1 MHVKQYLVSYP
12 FMIENEPGTNNQ
24 KPHAHPSIMLTHLWS
39 RTQWLDNSSYAFLK
53 QVMLRAVFPLLVVLT
68 TRNDEV
74 EKELAEV
81 SCIKMIEFFNS

>member
-1 MHVKQYLVSYP
+1 
-12 FMIENEPGTNNQ
+12 
-24 KPHAHPSIMLTHLWS
+24 MLTHLWS